1 MVEDFIDG
9 RTQEVDGCTLGSIL
23 GDLRRV
29 EGAAKLRP
37 FVIDVLENVGIE
49 CNFPEKSSAVGVK
62 SFNMKIENV
71 C

>member
-1 MVEDFIDG
+1 MIEDLVDG
-9 RTQEVDGCTLGSIL
+9 RAQEDDRRALGGIL

-49 CNFPEKSSAVGVK
+49 RVSGKSSAVDGYFYVK
-62 SFNMKIENV
+62 PLT
-71 C
+71 